1 MVLVCAI
8 GLLLAATDRSLA
20 QTTDPA
26 GRPIGQV
33 EIKGLRTVPEQL
45 VRNAIRISPGDA
57 FDAKIVHED
66 IVRLTHLGRFRTI
79 EAKHEQQA
87 DGSLIVTYVVS
98 ELPLIGDI
106 QVSGNKAISDHDLL
120 GLVNLRKGD
129 PVDQFLIDQGTR
141 QIVQAYE
148 KKGYY
153 LTDVVVDAAQLAETG
168 VLIFRV
174 REGPHVR
181 IRRISFKG
189 NTIFGDK
196 ELKSRIKSKAYV
208 VILQPGALSRRQ
220 LDDDAAELRKY
231 YRERGYHDAQVGRDV
246 QMSANQKEAAVVFLI
261 EEGGLFTVE
270 SIRVEGNEQFADAQ
284 ILETMQLKVGD
295 VFSEDLLLKSTEAT
309 VDLYGKL
316 GFIET
321 KVQLEPLFHEADPK
335 VSLVVHINEG
345 KSYTVGG
352 IEIRGNRVTKSRV
365 ITRQIRG
372 MEPGRPFDLT
382 GVKLTKD
389 RLGHSPLFQKASV
402 TILGDPAD
410 DTRDVLVEVQ
420 EKNTGSFSFG
430 AGVSSDSGVVGAI
443 SLTQRNFDIANP
455 PDSFG
460 ELITGKAFRG
470 AGQYFALTLQ
480 PGNETS
486 RYSISFREPYLL
498 DSDYFLDTN
507 VFYYDRERTD
517 YDEKR
522 TGGTLGLGQ
531 RFGDVWSASIA
542 GRYEA
547 IDITNVD
554 VTVPDDV
561 TAVAGDSDL
570 TTLGFTVRRSTTD
583 SPLFPTRGSRFSTG
597 ISRAG
602 ALGGNYDYTKL
613 NANMRKYWTI
623 EEDFLNRR
631 TVFSVSATAGYVF
644 EDNEAP
650 VFERYYAGGHRTFRG
665 FDYRGIGPRGIRTD
679 PGPTLV
685 QTGDAVGGDWLFLL
699 SFEYNFPVY
708 QEVLRVVL
716 FTDTGTVQDDFGLD
730 EYRMS
735 VGAGLRLAV
744 PFLGQAPFAFDFAVP
759 VVKEPDDETQVFSF
773 DIALPF

>member
-1 MVLVCAI
+1 MVLACAV
-8 GLLLAATDRSLA
+8 GLLLAATDRGLA
-20 QTTDPA
+20 QAADPA

-57 FDAKIVHED
+57 FDAGIVHED
-66 IVRLTHLGRFRTI
+66 IVRITHLGRFRTVVA
-79 EAKHEQQA
+79 EHEQQA

-98 ELPLIGDI
+98 ELPMIADI
-106 QVSGNKAISDHDLL
+106 QVIGNKAVSDHDLL
-120 GLVNLRKGD
+120 SLVNLRRGD

-141 QIVQAYE
+141 QIAQAYE

-153 LTDVVVDAAQLAETG
+153 LTDVTVDGEQLTETG

-181 IRRISFKG
+181 IRSISFQG
-189 NTIFGDK
+189 NTVFGDK
-196 ELKSRIKSKAYV
+196 ELKSRIKSNAYV
-208 VILQPGALSRRQ
+208 LILRPGALSRRQ
-220 LDDDAAELRKY
+220 LDDDAAALRKY
-231 YRERGYHDAQVGRDV
+231 YRDRGYHDAQVGRDV
-246 QMSANQKEAAVVFLI
+246 QMSADQKEAAVVFLI
-261 EEGGLFTVE
+261 EEGELFTVE
-270 SIRVEGNEQFADAQ
+270 AIRVEGNEQFGDAQ

-295 VFSEDLLLKSTEAT
+295 VFSDDLLLKSKET
-309 VDLYGKL
+309 VGDLYGKL

-352 IEIRGNRVTKSRV
+352 IEVRGNRVTKSRV

-382 GVKLTKD
+382 GVKVTKT
-389 RLGHSPLFQKASV
+389 RLSHSPLFQKASV

-410 DTRDVLVEVQ
+410 DARDVLVEVQ
-420 EKNTGSFSFG
+420 EKNTGSFSVG

-455 PDSFG
+455 PDSLG

-470 AGQYFALTLQ
+470 AGQYFAITLQ

-486 RYSISFREPYLL
+486 RYSVAFREPYLL

-507 VFYYDRERTD
+507 VFYYDRERAD
-517 YDEKR
+517 YDEER
-522 TGGTLGLGQ
+522 AGGNLGLGQ
-531 RFGDVWSASIA
+531 RFGDVWSASVA

-547 IDITNVD
+547 IDITNLD
-554 VTVPDDV
+554 PTVPDDV

-570 TTLGFTVRRSTTD
+570 TTLGFTVRRNTTD
-583 SPLFPTRGSRFSTG
+583 SPLFPTRGSRLSAG

-602 ALGGNYDYTKL
+602 ALGGDYDYTKL
-613 NANMRKYWTI
+613 NAGVRKYWTI
-623 EEDFLNRR
+623 EEDFLGRR
-631 TVFSVSATAGYVF
+631 TVFSVSATAGYAF
-644 EDNEAP
+644 EDDEAP

-665 FDYRGIGPRGIRTD
+665 FDYRGVGPRGIIA
-679 PGPTLV
+679 GPPLV
-685 QTGDAVGGDWLFLL
+685 QTDDSVGGDWLFLL
-699 SFEYNFPVY
+699 SFEYNFPIY
-708 QEVLRVVL
+708 QDVLRVVL
-716 FTDTGTVQDDFGLD
+716 FSDTGTVQDDFGLD

-759 VVKEPDDETQVFSF
+759 VAKEPDDETQIFSF

>member
-1 MVLVCAI
+1 MVLVCAV
-8 GLLLAATDRSLA
+8 GLLLAATDRGLA
-20 QTTDPA
+20 QGTDPA

-66 IVRLTHLGRFRTI
+66 IVRITHLGRFRTVVA
-79 EAKHEQQA
+79 EHEQQA

-98 ELPLIGDI
+98 ELPLIADI
-106 QVSGNKAISDHDLL
+106 QVAGNKAISDHDLL
-120 GLVNLRKGD
+120 SLVNLRKGD

-153 LTDVVVDAAQLAETG
+153 LTDVTVDAAQLDETG

-181 IRRISFKG
+181 IRDISFTG
-189 NTIFGDK
+189 NTVFSDK

-208 VILQPGALSRRQ
+208 MILQPGALSRRQ
-220 LDDDAAELRKY
+220 LDDDAAALRKY
-231 YRERGYHDAQVGRDV
+231 YRERGYRDAQVGRDV
-246 QMSANQKEAAVVFLI
+246 QMSANQKDAVVVFLI
-261 EEGGLFTVE
+261 EEGKLFTVE

-284 ILETMQLKVGD
+284 ILEMMQLKVGD
-295 VFSEDLLLKSTEAT
+295 VYSEDLLAKSREAT
-309 VDLYGKL
+309 VNLYGKL

-321 KVQLEPLFHEADPK
+321 KVRLEPLFHEADPK
-335 VSLVVHINEG
+335 VSLVVHIKEG

-382 GVKLTKD
+382 GVKVTKD
-389 RLGHSPLFQKASV
+389 RLGHSPLFEKASV

-410 DTRDVLVEVQ
+410 DARDVLVEVE

-455 PDSFG
+455 PDSFS
-460 ELITGKAFRG
+460 EFITGKAFRG
-470 AGQYFALTLQ
+470 AGQYFAITLQ

-486 RYSISFREPYLL
+486 RYSVAFREPYLL

-507 VFYYDRERTD
+507 LFYYDRERSD

-522 TGGTLGLGQ
+522 AGGKLGLGQ

-547 IDITNVD
+547 IDIANLD
-554 VTVPDDV
+554 PTVPDDV
-561 TAVAGDSDL
+561 AAVAGDSDL

-583 SPLFPTRGSRFSTG
+583 SPLFPTRGSRLSAG

-602 ALGGNYDYTKL
+602 ALGGDYDYTKL
-613 NANMRKYWTI
+613 NVKARKYWTI
-623 EEDFLNRR
+623 DEDFLNRR
-631 TVFSVSATAGYVF
+631 TVFSVSATAGYVL
-644 EDNEAP
+644 ESDEAP
-650 VFERYYAGGHRTFRG
+650 VFERYYAGGHRTLRG
-665 FDYRGIGPRGIRTD
+665 FDYRGVGPRGIIA
-679 PGPTLV
+679 GPPLV
-685 QTGDAVGGDWLFLL
+685 QTDDPVGGDWLFLL

-716 FTDTGTVQDDFGLD
+716 FSDTGTVQDDFGLD

-744 PFLGQAPFAFDFAVP
+744 PFLGRAPFAFDFAVP

>member
-1 MVLVCAI
+1 MVLVCAV
-8 GLLLAATDRSLA
+8 GLLLAATDRGLA
-20 QTTDPA
+20 QVADPA
-26 GRPIGQV
+26 GRPISQV
-33 EIKGLRTVPEQL
+33 ELKGLRTVPEQL

-66 IVRLTHLGRFRTI
+66 IVRITHLGRFRTVVA
-79 EAKHEQQA
+79 EHKQQA

-98 ELPLIGDI
+98 ELPMIADI
-106 QVSGNKAISDHDLL
+106 QVIGNKAISDHDLL
-120 GLVNLRKGD
+120 SLVNLRKGD

-141 QIVQAYE
+141 QIAQAYE

-153 LTDVVVDAAQLAETG
+153 LTDVTVDGEQLTETG

-181 IRRISFKG
+181 IRRISFQG
-189 NTIFGDK
+189 NTVFSDK

-208 VILQPGALSRRQ
+208 MILQPGALSRKQ
-220 LDDDAAELRKY
+220 LDDDAAVLRNY
-231 YRERGYHDAQVGRDV
+231 YRDRGYHDAQVGRDV

-261 EEGGLFTVE
+261 EEGELFTVE

-284 ILETMQLKVGD
+284 ILETMKLKVGD
-295 VFSEDLLLKSTEAT
+295 VFSENLLTKSREAT

-321 KVQLEPLFHEADPK
+321 KVQLEPLFHEADTK
-335 VSLVVHINEG
+335 VSLVVHIQEG

-352 IEIRGNRVTKSRV
+352 IEVRGNRVTKSRV

-382 GVKLTKD
+382 GVKVTKD
-389 RLGHSPLFQKASV
+389 RLGNSPLFQKASV
-402 TILGDPAD
+402 TILGDQED

-420 EKNTGSFSFG
+420 EKNTGSFSIG

-460 ELITGKAFRG
+460 ELMTGKAFRG
-470 AGQYFALTLQ
+470 AGQYFAITLQ

-486 RYSISFREPYLL
+486 RYSIAFREPYLL

-507 VFYYDRERTD
+507 VFYYDRERSD

-522 TGGTLGLGQ
+522 AGGNLGLGQ
-531 RFGDVWSASIA
+531 RFGDVWSASVS

-547 IDITNVD
+547 IDIANLD
-554 VTVPDDV
+554 ITVPDDV

-570 TTLGFTVRRSTTD
+570 TTLGFTVRRNTTD
-583 SPLFPTRGSRFSTG
+583 SPMFPTRGSRLSAG

-602 ALGGNYDYTKL
+602 ALGGDYDYTKV
-613 NANMRKYWTI
+613 NAGLRKYWTI
-623 EEDFLNRR
+623 DEDFLNRR
-631 TVFSVSATAGYVF
+631 TVFSVSATAGYVL
-644 EDNEAP
+644 EDDEAP
-650 VFERYYAGGHRTFRG
+650 VFERYYAGGHRTLRG
-665 FDYRGIGPRGIRTD
+665 FDYRGIGPRGIIA
-679 PGPTLV
+679 GPPLV
-685 QTGDAVGGDWLFLL
+685 QTDDAVGGDWLFLL

-716 FTDTGTVQDDFGLD
+716 FSDTGTVQDDFGLD

-744 PFLGQAPFAFDFAVP
+744 PFLGRAPFAFDFAVP
-759 VVKEPDDETQVFSF
+759 LVKESDDETQVFSF